1 MQISKKVILVGNFG
15 VGKTSLVSRFVHQ
28 KFSDQYLTTIGVKV
42 DKKLVS
48 LNGSELSLILW
59 DIAGESSATKTPKAY
74 TMGAHGIMYVFDVNR
89 PETYE
94 SLSEDIFDIQKTL
107 KDSGLVVLGNKSD
120 LASKQLIEKIQAE
133 TQMDILFTS
142 AKTGI
147 NVDTAFESIAKQ
159 ML

>member
-42 DKKLVS
+42 DKKIVS

-59 DIAGESSATKTPKAY
+59 DIAGESSATKIPKAY

-94 SLSEDIFDIQKTL
+94 SLSEDIFEIQKNL
-107 KDSGLVVLGNKSD
+107 KDPGLVVLGNKSD

-133 TQMDILFTS
+133 TQTDILFTS

>member
-59 DIAGESSATKTPKAY
+59 DIAGESSATKIPKAY

-94 SLSEDIFDIQKTL
+94 SLSEDIFEIQKNL
-107 KDSGLVVLGNKSD
+107 KDPGLVVLGNKSD